1 MEHGRRTIV
10 ERTWDRSVSSVS
22 AGEHGIA
29 QCEKTIVAMAVFG
42 AHVHFFLSCLLSFLV
57 FPFLFPAVH
66 RLDRTTSGL
75 LLLSLTRRNASFL
88 SRALQ
93 EREVSKSY
101 VARVQGKFPE
111 GTMLVRDNIQL
122 RGGGG
127 AAPGVSAA
135 SAAPVGES
143 GEDSADALTTP
154 AAAPDSRAIAPL
166 NPFMS
171 ARVPAAVNRTTATTA
186 AAAAAAEVSS
196 EGVSALESPAVA
208 DSKDDGKSA
217 VTSFQF
223 LSFDGLTSLV
233 LCRPLSGRT
242 HQLRVHLASVGHPIA
257 NDYLYGGRLLQ
268 ANSYE
273 DRAHRIAWEHQQ
285 QKQKQQQ
292 QQRNDAAASAGAQAE
307 DPTFDEACAEC
318 AESRQRAE
326 QESQTA
332 AAAASSS
339 SSSAAAAA
347 SSASAIP
354 TPAPALFCHSVWL
367 HCCDYS
373 GEGWAYSAPLPAWAQ
388 EGFDS
393 AKEMAHPVA
402 LAASAVGA
410 SNSGEG
416 VGNEDKEEEA

>member
-75 LLLSLTRRNASFL
+75 LLLSLTRRNASLL

-101 VARVQGKFPE
+101 VARVKGKFPQ
-111 GTMLVRDNIQL
+111 GTMIVRDNIQL

-127 AAPGVSAA
+127 AALDVSAA
-135 SAAPVGES
+135 SATTVGES
-143 GEDSADALTTP
+143 GEDSSAALTTP
-154 AAAPDSRAIAPL
+154 VAAPDSRAIAPL

-171 ARVPAAVNRTTATTA
+171 ARIPAAVNRTNAPAQAVEISADA
-186 AAAAAAEVSS
+186 AASEATGNAAAETK
-196 EGVSALESPAVA
+196 E
-208 DSKDDGKSA
+208 DGKSA

-233 LCRPLSGRT
+233 RCRPLSGRT

-268 ANSYE
+268 ANSYQ
-273 DRAHRIAWEHQQ
+273 DWAHRIAWEHQE
-285 QKQKQQQ
+285 KRKQQQ
-292 QQRNDAAASAGAQAE
+292 QQNDAAAAGAQEE

-318 AESRQRAE
+318 KESRQRAE
-326 QESQTA
+326 QESASAATA
-332 AAAASSS
+332 SS
-339 SSSAAAAA
+339 SSSAAAAPSNA
-347 SSASAIP
+347 PPP
-354 TPAPALFCHSVWL
+354 TPAPAALFCHSVWL

-373 GEGWAYSAPLPAWAQ
+373 GEGWAYSAPLPAWAL

-393 AKEMAHPVA
+393 AEEMAHPVA
-402 LAASAVGA
+402 ASAVVA
-410 SNSGEG
+410 SSAE
-416 VGNEDKEEEA
+416 EEEAAAGANDGQG